1 MKSTFMAL
9 LTGLLLLS
17 CATVHD
23 NTVSGDRNANETAAN
38 VAEATDGLAAAGAA
52 ATGTTVTAAATGAAV
67 ISDDAPPLLDRQLF
81 FGDPEISGGQLS
93 PDGSYLSFMR
103 PYEGTRNLWVKP
115 VEAAFD
121 DALPVTDRTDRPIP
135 GYFWSRDGKYLLFVM
150 DQGGDENFNIYALN
164 PSEASPGSIPEA
176 RNITDLEGV
185 RAIIFHVARNDHDL
199 MYVGLNE
206 RDAAWHDLYEL
217 RISTGEL
224 TLIRENTNRYTS
236 WIFDWEDRLRLA
248 SRSKENGDNELWRL
262 NEDGTETL
270 IYEWGLMESAYP
282 AGFHKDNDQI
292 YLVTDKGPD
301 RDKTKLY
308 LMNLSSLEKT
318 FLEKDPEDRVDFGGL
333 WQSDKTREIIAT
345 SYTDDRTRRYFKNA
359 EFEDHYR
366 HLQNEL
372 GDVVVSFSGA
382 TTDETLFMV
391 VSYSDVTPTSVYLY
405 DMNTREL
412 TYQYTPRGELPSR
425 YMSHMKS
432 IRYPSSDGL
441 EIPAYL
447 TLPNGFGESNL
458 PLVVVPHGGPW
469 ARDYWGFSTYAQFL
483 ANRGYAVLQPNFR
496 GSTGFGKAF
505 LNAGNLEWGDLMQ
518 DDITWGVK
526 YLIEEG
532 IADPDRVAIFG
543 GSYGGYATLAG
554 LAFTPD
560 LYAAGVSFVG
570 PSNLITLLNS
580 IPPYWEAARK
590 MFLERMGDP
599 GTPEGE
605 AQLIRQSPLFSADR
619 ITAPLLVVQGQND
632 PRVVKAES
640 DQIVVALRDRGF
652 PVEYINA
659 PDEGHGFAR
668 PVNNMAFIAAMERFL
683 AQHIGGRYQ
692 PDIPDDVA
700 QRLEEITVDIS
711 TVTLPEALTDDE
723 LGGTLVPARALE
735 PGTHAFSISIP
746 MMGMEL
752 KSTAE
757 ITREGEHVTIR
768 EVVQT
773 PMGEAVD
780 EMVLLAATLAP
791 RSRQITQG
799 PVEISLDY
807 SENSVTGQINMGG
820 QITPVDVSLGGPLFA
835 DGPAKALMLSTLP
848 IYDGYS
854 AVFRNADMSS
864 MSEKI
869 FRLKTTADTTE
880 EGLSSLRM
888 DVTPADGSPG
898 SMTIWVSSEDYSLI
912 RYEQVAPEMG
922 GATLVVTPD

>member
-1 MKSTFMAL
+1 MMKPLFLTLM
-9 LTGLLLLS
+9 TGLLLLA
-17 CATVHD
+17 CATVQD
-23 NTVSGDRNANETAAN
+23 KTV
-38 VAEATDGLAAAGAA
+38 TDDFDADDMA
-52 ATGTTVTAAATGAAV
+52 ATGTAATAGVTATGAAMSAAV
-67 ISDDAPPLLDRQLF
+67 IPDDAPPLLDRQLF

-93 PDGSYLSFMR
+93 PDGTHLSFMR
-103 PYEGTRNLWVKP
+103 PYQGTRNLWVKP

-150 DQGGDENFNIYALN
+150 DQGGDENFNIYALD
-164 PSEASPGSIPEA
+164 PSEAAPGTIPAA

-185 RAIIFHVARNDHDL
+185 RAIIFHVAREDHDL

-224 TLIRENTNRYTS
+224 TLLRENTNRYTS
-236 WIFDWEDRLRLA
+236 WIFDWEDQLRLA
-248 SRSKENGDNELWRL
+248 SRSRENGDNELWRL

-282 AGFHKDNDQI
+282 AGFHKDNNQI

-308 LMNLSSLEKT
+308 LMNLATLDKT
-318 FLEKDPEDRVDFGGL
+318 FLEKDPEDRVNFGGL
-333 WQSDKTREIIAT
+333 WQSSKTREIIAT
-345 SYTDDRTRRYFKNA
+345 SYTDDRTRRYFKNP
-359 EFEDHYR
+359 EYEEHYQ
-366 HLQNEL
+366 HLQSQL
-372 GDVVVSFSGA
+372 GDAVISFSGG
-382 TTDETLFMV
+382 TTDETRYMV
-391 VSYSDVTPTSVYLY
+391 VAYSDVTPSSVYLY

-412 TYQYTPRGELPSR
+412 TYQYTPRGDLPSQ
-425 YMSHMKS
+425 YMSPMVS

-447 TLPNGFGESNL
+447 TLPNGFGEENL
-458 PLVVVPHGGPW
+458 PVVVVPHGGPW

-496 GSTGFGKAF
+496 GSTGFGKEF

-526 YLIEEG
+526 YLIEKG

-599 GTPEGE
+599 NTPEGE

-640 DQIVVALRDRGF
+640 DQIVVALRERGF

-668 PVNNMAFIAAMERFL
+668 PVNNMAFIAAMEKFL

-692 PDIPDDVA
+692 PDMPDDVA
-700 QRLEEITVDIS
+700 QRLEEITVDIT
-711 TVTLPEALTDDE
+711 TVTLPEALSDDE
-723 LGGTLVPARALE
+723 LGQTLVPARELE
-735 PGTHAFSISIP
+735 SGTHAFTMTIP
-746 MMGMEL
+746 EMGMEL
-752 KSTAE
+752 KATAE
-757 ITREGEHVTIR
+757 ITREDELVTIR
-768 EVVQT
+768 EVTQT

-780 EMVLLAATLAP
+780 EIVLLAATLAP

-799 PVEISLDY
+799 PIEINLDY

-820 QITPVDVSLGGPLFA
+820 QITPVDIKLGGPLFA
-835 DGPAKALMLSTLP
+835 EGPVRALMLTTLP
-848 IYDGYS
+848 LYDGYS
-854 AVFRNADMSS
+854 AVFRNADMNT

-869 FRLKTTADTTE
+869 FRLETTAETLEDGQQTF
-880 EGLSSLRM
+880 RVK
-888 DVTPADGSPG
+888 VTPADGSPG